1 MEVAVAG
8 LNNAFTTHFLKL
20 VVGALIVICILVYF
34 PSTQRFGCAL
44 TYWVF
49 CLWVTAHSL
58 AFSWMRHPKKF
69 DPLPDLGH
77 ELLGKRWEDIHIPM
91 SSIRIDAG
99 LVLFFVSLFAF
110 GFRVHTC
117 T

>member
-20 VVGALIVICILVYF
+20 VIGALVVICILVYF

-91 SSIRIDAG
+91 STIRIDAG
-99 LVLFFVSLFAF
+99 LVLVLFFL
-110 GFRVHTC
+110 
-117 T
+117 